1 MMRNDDVL
9 DRARNTNP
17 VPRVDTIS
25 DELLM
30 EITTVVDGERR
41 YGGNI
46 SSKTN
51 QEAVRRAA
59 GRRSWRPTVVFAA
72 AFAITVAALGVV
84 ALFAALS
91 SDPHDASDDPAPIA
105 TTTLAPV
112 QAEAAPG
119 GSGAVEVV
127 PSASVTIEVEG
138 LAGHLGEGLSG
149 LLQRYDPDADIDPT
163 SGILPENIA
172 SFAVEVDADPF
183 STSQVLRDIDVGP
196 EEYAFAEGWR
206 YLKGEAAIAAGVY
219 RLTVWVGPDYCCFL
233 YTSSPEVPA
242 QRCQMW
248 VTVTGEGQTIH
259 VKELG
264 ANGVHCN
271 PDEPLQPLP

>member
-9 DRARNTNP
+9 DRARSTNP

-30 EITTVVDGERR
+30 EITALVDGERR
-41 YGGNI
+41 YEGDS
-46 SSKTN
+46 SSKRD
-51 QEAVRRAA
+51 QEPVRWAT
-59 GRRSWRPTVVFAA
+59 GRRSWRPIVVFSV
-72 AFAITVAALGVV
+72 AFAITVAAVGVV

-91 SDPHDASDDPAPIA
+91 PEPHDASDDPAPIA
-105 TTTLAPV
+105 TTTVAPV
-112 QAEAAPG
+112 QVEAAPG

-127 PSASVTIEVEG
+127 PSGSVTIEVED
-138 LAGHLGEGLSG
+138 LAGHLGDGLSG

-163 SGILPENIA
+163 SGILSENIA

-183 STSQVLRDIDVGP
+183 STSQVLRDIDVGS
-196 EEYAFAEGWR
+196 EKYAFAEGWR
-206 YLKGEAAIAAGVY
+206 YLKEEAAVPAGVY

-233 YTSSPEVPA
+233 YASPPEVPA

-248 VTVTGEGQTIH
+248 VTVTGGGQTIH

-264 ANGVHCN
+264 ASGVHCN